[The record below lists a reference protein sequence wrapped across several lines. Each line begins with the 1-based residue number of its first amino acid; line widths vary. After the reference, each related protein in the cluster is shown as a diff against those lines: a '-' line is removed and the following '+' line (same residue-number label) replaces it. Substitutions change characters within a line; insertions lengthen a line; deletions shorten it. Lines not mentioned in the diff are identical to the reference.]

1 VFYFISQYK
10 MTEQTQ
16 SDIDLYLT
24 TLNEQQR
31 KAYNIA
37 KRHLGTSFDI
47 ARSNGYKEWLKA
59 KK

>member
-1 VFYFISQYK
+1 
-10 MTEQTQ
+10 MTQQTQ
-16 SDIDLYLT
+16 IDIYVYLT
-24 TLNEQQR
+24 TLNEQQL

-47 ARSNGYKEWLKA
+47 TRSNGYKDWLKA

>member
-1 VFYFISQYK
+1 
-10 MTEQTQ
+10 MTEHTQT
-16 SDIDLYLT
+16 DIDLYLT
-24 TLNEQQR
+24 SLNEQQR

-47 ARSNGYKEWLKA
+47 ARSNGYKEWLKT

>member
-1 VFYFISQYK
+1 
-10 MTEQTQ
+10 MTRQTQ
-16 SDIDLYLT
+16 DDIDLYLT
-24 TLNEQQR
+24 SLNEQQL

-47 ARSNGYKEWLKA
+47 TRSNGYKQWLKA

>member
-1 VFYFISQYK
+1 MSNNVQN
-10 MTEQTQ
+10 
-16 SDIDLYLT
+16 DIDMYLT
-24 TLNEQQR
+24 SLNEQQL

-47 ARSNGYKEWLKA
+47 TRSNGYKDWLKS

>member
-1 VFYFISQYK
+1 
-10 MTEQTQ
+10 MTQQNQ
-16 SDIDLYLT
+16 SDIDVYLT
-24 TLNEQQR
+24 TLNEQQV

-47 ARSNGYKEWLKA
+47 TRSNGYKEWLKT

>member
-1 VFYFISQYK
+1 
-10 MTEQTQ
+10 MTQQTQ
-16 SDIDLYLT
+16 SDIDVYLK
-24 TLNEQQR
+24 TLNEHQL

-47 ARSNGYKEWLKA
+47 TRSNGYKDWLKA

>member
-1 VFYFISQYK
+1 
-10 MTEQTQ
+10 MTQQTQ
-16 SDIDLYLT
+16 SEIDLYLT
-24 TLNEQQR
+24 SLNEQQL

-47 ARSNGYKEWLKA
+47 TRSNGYKDWLKT

>member
-1 VFYFISQYK
+1 
-10 MTEQTQ
+10 MTQQ
-16 SDIDLYLT
+16 SDIDVYLM
-24 TLNEQQR
+24 TLNEQQL

-47 ARSNGYKEWLKA
+47 TRSNGYKEWLKA

>member
-1 VFYFISQYK
+1 MSNNVQN
-10 MTEQTQ
+10 
-16 SDIDLYLT
+16 DIDMYLSS
-24 TLNEQQR
+24 LNEQQL

-47 ARSNGYKEWLKA
+47 TRSNGYKDWLKS